1 MIIHLNIIVHGR
13 VQGVGFRQFAQ
24 RIANENSICGFCRN
38 QSNGTVYIEIETTQ
52 MRADQ
57 FLEWMYQGS
66 IMAKVSKI
74 DVEPGEVKGFNF
86 FEVKR

>member
-1 MIIHLNIIVHGR
+1 
-13 VQGVGFRQFAQ
+13 
-24 RIANENSICGFCRN
+24 
-38 QSNGTVYIEIETTQ
+38 

-74 DVEPGEVKGFNF
+74 DVEPAKLKGFKH
-86 FEVKR
+86 FEIRK

>member
-1 MIIHLNIIVHGR
+1 M
-13 VQGVGFRQFAQ
+13 
-24 RIANENSICGFCRN
+24 
-38 QSNGTVYIEIETTQ
+38 YIEIETTQ

>member
-13 VQGVGFRQFAQ
+13 VQEVGFRQFAQ
-24 RIANENSICGFCRN
+24 RIANENSVAGFCKN
-38 QSNGTVYIEIETTQ
+38 QANGTVYLEIETTQ
-52 MRADQ
+52 LRADQ

-74 DVEPGEVKGFNF
+74 DIEPGEVKGFDF
-86 FEVKR
+86 FEIKR

>member
-24 RIANENSICGFCRN
+24 RIANENSVAGFCKN
-38 QSNGTVYIEIETTQ
+38 QTDGTVYLEIETTQ
-52 MRADQ
+52 LRADQ

-74 DVEPGEVKGFNF
+74 DIETGEVKGFDF
-86 FEVKR
+86 FEIKR

>member
-1 MIIHLNIIVHGR
+1 
-13 VQGVGFRQFAQ
+13 
-24 RIANENSICGFCRN
+24 
-38 QSNGTVYIEIETTQ
+38 

-66 IMAKVSKI
+66 ILAKVSKI

-86 FEVKR
+86 FEIKR

>member
-13 VQGVGFRQFAQ
+13 VQGVGFRQFAL
-24 RIANENSICGFCRN
+24 RIANENSVVGFCRN

-52 MRADQ
+52 MKADQ

-66 IMAKVSKI
+66 VMAKVSKI
-74 DVEPGEVKGFNF
+74 DIEPGEVKGFEF
-86 FEVKR
+86 FEIKR